1 MGQPIGSIFE
11 GQEVQEEC
19 RQHSATPFMKGMMWV
34 VIGSQPAQWQPIQL
48 VECEGSR
55 RWGRKSNC
63 L

>member
-34 VIGSQPAQWQPIQL
+34 VIGSQPAQ
-48 VECEGSR
+48 
-55 RWGRKSNC
+55 
-63 L
+63 